1 MLPLCSS
8 APFRS
13 AADPRRRAPRPLPV
27 GRAHGAAGPRRGG
40 ILTPRPRKHADL
52 TTRTESTP
60 MNQPIIDLI
69 AEDLDLESL
78 PDGDSLAM
86 WSGFSCLSSASC
98 PFSSYS
104 SLSPFGA

>member
-1 MLPLCSS
+1 
-8 APFRS
+8 
-13 AADPRRRAPRPLPV
+13 
-27 GRAHGAAGPRRGG
+27 
-40 ILTPRPRKHADL
+40 
-52 TTRTESTP
+52 

-78 PDGDSLAM
+78 PDGGSLAM

-98 PFSSYS
+98 PISSYY

>member
-1 MLPLCSS
+1 
-8 APFRS
+8 
-13 AADPRRRAPRPLPV
+13 
-27 GRAHGAAGPRRGG
+27 
-40 ILTPRPRKHADL
+40 
-52 TTRTESTP
+52 

-78 PDGDSLAM
+78 PDGDSLAI
-86 WSGFSCLSSASC
+86 WGGLSCLSTASC

>member
-1 MLPLCSS
+1 
-8 APFRS
+8 
-13 AADPRRRAPRPLPV
+13 
-27 GRAHGAAGPRRGG
+27 
-40 ILTPRPRKHADL
+40 
-52 TTRTESTP
+52 

-78 PDGDSLAM
+78 PDGDSLAI